1 MHIGIVERIAA
12 DYLRLVVTVAG
23 AEGDAVDLAPGHRQV
38 EHLLPADE
46 RNVLFVGHPAVKLG
60 IEPGQRIAAHAQRGA
75 DAVESVY
82 DQHVPFL
89 VGHAAGGDDLA
100 GKTLPAFV
108 HGGHLVAV
116 NAPRFLLGKQTG
128 LVGITAVVE
137 AAVVDA
143 RIDHI
148 TGRGGSRFERIH
160 HGRPRNG
167 HLAVSGELRGEGLH
181 RQRLHY
187 IR

>member
-38 EHLLPADE
+38 EHLLP
-46 RNVLFVGHPAVKLG
+46 
-60 IEPGQRIAAHAQRGA
+60 
-75 DAVESVY
+75 
-82 DQHVPFL
+82 
-89 VGHAAGGDDLA
+89 
-100 GKTLPAFV
+100 
-108 HGGHLVAV
+108 
-116 NAPRFLLGKQTG
+116 
-128 LVGITAVVE
+128 
-137 AAVVDA
+137 
-143 RIDHI
+143 
-148 TGRGGSRFERIH
+148 GRGGSRFERIH